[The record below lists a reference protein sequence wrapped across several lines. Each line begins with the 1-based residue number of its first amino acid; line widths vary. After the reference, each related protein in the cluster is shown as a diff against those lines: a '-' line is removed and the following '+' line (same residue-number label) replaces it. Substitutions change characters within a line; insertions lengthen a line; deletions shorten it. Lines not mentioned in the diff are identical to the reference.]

1 MMRPT
6 WRGMGVF
13 GMSVIAG
20 VGGWFLGWPPMVGA
34 GVAGVVLFFIALLLV
49 AGGRVG
55 DVESSPAL
63 RVERRSGEDV
73 IVTLSASTLL
83 GRAAVRMRNGKVVT
97 RCYRVRRASLAAVLL
112 VDTNQRGSFIFGP
125 WALERIDPWGLVT
138 RRVGSVSAIELLV
151 VPRIHKMHA
160 DTVPNLLSER
170 GRVKQGSNTLATLRE
185 YVIGD
190 ELRQVHWRSTA
201 KTGALMVRQYVDV
214 TRPVLI
220 VVVDIDLTHYAN
232 AAELDDTVDL
242 AASIAASAVGMS
254 VEVRTTTGD
263 RAEVL
268 SANRTA
274 MLDMLARAKSGPGVL
289 TIPRGTVIAVG
300 PELLARHRGDLHS

>member
-6 WRGMGVF
+6 WRGVGVLVT
-13 GMSVIAG
+13 SVLVG

-34 GVAGVVLFFIALLLV
+34 GVAGAALFLIALLLV

-55 DVESSPAL
+55 EVDSPPTL
-63 RVERRSGEDV
+63 RIERRSGEDA
-73 IVTLSASTLL
+73 IITISGSKLL
-83 GRAAVRMRNGKVVT
+83 GRAAVRIRHRREVI
-97 RCYRVRRASLAAVLL
+97 RCYRAPRGNLAAVLR
-112 VDTNQRGSFIFGP
+112 VETNRRGSFVLGP
-125 WALERIDPWGLVT
+125 WVLERIDPWALVT
-138 RRVGSVSAIELLV
+138 RRLGSVSAIELLV
-151 VPRIHKMHA
+151 IPRIHKMHA

-170 GRVKQGSNTLATLRE
+170 GRVKQGSSSLATLRE

-220 VVVDIDLTHYAN
+220 VVVDMDLTHYTDV
-232 AAELDDTVDL
+232 AELDDAVDL

-263 RAEVL
+263 RAEIL
-268 SANRTA
+268 GANPTA
-274 MLDMLARAKSGPGVL
+274 MLNMLARASSEPGILAVR
-289 TIPRGTVIAVG
+289 RGTVIRVG
-300 PELLARHRGDLHS
+300 PELLAQHRGELQS